1 MTEDEAEM
9 EFIIEWVIR
18 FEVKETLRGWYKHM
32 EKRYGICQ
40 PRDHLGQ
47 PAAGVEVSN
56 SGIRGSRNRFREP
69 QIHPDLAQ
77 LRCRDLG
84 LIRVRP
90 LR

>member
-9 EFIIEWVIR
+9 DFIIEWVIR

-40 PRDHLGQ
+40 P
-47 PAAGVEVSN
+47 
-56 SGIRGSRNRFREP
+56 
-69 QIHPDLAQ
+69 DLAQ

>member
-9 EFIIEWVIR
+9 DFIIEWAIHM
-18 FEVKETLRGWYKHM
+18 EVNEMLRGWYKHM
-32 EKRYGICQ
+32 EKRYGI
-40 PRDHLGQ
+40 R
-47 PAAGVEVSN
+47 
-56 SGIRGSRNRFREP
+56 
-69 QIHPDLAQ
+69 HPGLAQ